1 MTKILFQR
9 FDLGRQ
15 TRWKLKKWFFKE
27 PITFYSYLSFQIFV
41 GNLTGFFHIQM
52 FLRQNGWDFCR
63 NWRNLAFSFAD
74 YLTDMFVLGEILVPG
89 RWTLFW
95 LLKAVPGKIFGP
107 WKINHENRLTTHL
120 YIFQMDEE
128 KLNHPIYH
136 RWFRIQIFTKI
147 V

>member
-1 MTKILFQR
+1 MYFTDILVPEITKIIFQR
-9 FDLGRQ
+9 FDLGHQ
-15 TRWKLKKWFFKE
+15 TRWKLKKE

-63 NWRNLAFSFAD
+63 NWRNQAFSFAD
-74 YLTDMFVLGEILVPG
+74 YLTDMFDLGEILVPG

-107 WKINHENRLTTHL
+107 WKINHENGNQHIYTFFKFRCQKKSWIALP
-120 YIFQMDEE
+120 QM
-128 KLNHPIYH
+128 I
-136 RWFRIQIFTKI
+136 
-147 V
+147 